1 MNTTQHTP
9 PATAEIKKSDKFNH
23 VWWLPLIALLMVL
36 FLVVNHYTTKGPL
49 VTLKLQSADGLEVG
63 KTRVKYKDVNIGK
76 VESIQFDENYK
87 SVNAAIRMDKESEG
101 LLKKNT
107 QFWVVKPRIGITQ
120 VSGLNTLLSGNHIAI
135 DPDKNPDSP
144 YRYEFTALDVPPL
157 VTQDKPGLKLTL
169 LTAKANSLYP
179 GTAVY
184 YKGMQVGTVDRVY
197 FSADYLWVKADLF
210 IAAPYSALIKQNTR
224 FWSASGVS
232 IGAGVD
238 GLAIDMESV
247 ETLIAGGIAFETP
260 ISLQKDYPVTSG
272 TEFIL
277 YDNKS
282 LAFEQNYG
290 KKHHYVTYFE
300 NSVKGLEPGAPV
312 MIQGINVGKVKDIQL
327 IFDEQTGK
335 AHIPVLFEIYESR
348 LGLSDNRSIVNAG
361 LITER
366 LIQKGLRTQLETGNL
381 LTGSQFISL
390 TLLDEASQKSEKL
403 SIDELTGFPVLPS
416 APPNFDAI
424 TSGISHLI
432 GKVNKLPLEAITE
445 NLNHLLK
452 STHTQVDSLEIAQ
465 TVHALNQLLKKGQGL
480 SNQADQSLKN
490 LNFALTKL
498 VSLTEKTLE
507 GYTADAPLYYNLN
520 QTLNQLNDTLTSIK
534 AVTDMID
541 RKPNALIFG
550 EER

>member
-1 MNTTQHTP
+1 MNTSNQTQL
-9 PATAEIKKSDKFNH
+9 AKAQIKNSDKFNH
-23 VWWLPLIALLMVL
+23 VWWLPLIALLIVL
-36 FLVVNHYTTKGPL
+36 FLIVNHYTTKGPL

-76 VESIQFDENYK
+76 VEKIQFDKNYK
-87 SVNAAIRMDKESEG
+87 NVNASIRMDKDSEG

-107 QFWVVKPRIGITQ
+107 RFWVVKPRIGVTQ

-135 DPDKNPDSP
+135 DPDKNPNST

-197 FSADYLWVKADLF
+197 FSDDYLWVKADLF
-210 IAAPYSALIKQNTR
+210 IAAPYNTLIKQNTR
-224 FWSASGVS
+224 FWSASGIS
-232 IGAGVD
+232 IGAGAD

-260 ISLQKDYPVTSG
+260 VSLQKDYPVESG

-300 NSVKGLEPGAPV
+300 SSIKGLEPGAPV
-312 MIQGINVGKVKDIQL
+312 MIQGINIGKVKDIQL

-335 AHIPVLFEIYESR
+335 THIPVLFEIYESR
-348 LGLSDNRSIVNAG
+348 LGLSNKRPVINAV
-361 LITER
+361 ITER
-366 LIQKGLRTQLETGNL
+366 LIKQGLRTQLETGNL
-381 LTGSQFISL
+381 LTGSKFISL
-390 TLLDEASQKSEKL
+390 TMLEETSPKSTKL
-403 SIDELTGFPVLPS
+403 NIDPVTGFPILPS
-416 APPNFDAI
+416 APQSFDAI

-432 GKVNKLPLEAITE
+432 NKVNQLPLEEITE
-445 NLNHLLK
+445 N
-452 STHTQVDSLEIAQ
+452 I
-465 TVHALNQLLKKGQGL
+465 NQLLASTNSKIDSVEITPIIQALDELLKHGQGL
-480 SNQADQSLKN
+480 SKNADKSLKN
-490 LNFALTKL
+490 LNFAISKL
-498 VSLTEKTLE
+498 VKVTEKTLA
-507 GYTADAPLYYNLN
+507 GYSADAPLYYNLN
-520 QTLNQLNDTLTSIK
+520 QTLHRLNDTLTSIK